1 MLEDITEYVNHF
13 NYWDQ
18 IKKFLEDNHEIYNLN
33 TPINDERLFKFLKN
47 SSANLGKDKTTF
59 QKFIKA
65 LFIDHT
71 HTTKRKNI
79 LKLCFAL
86 NLSSIELANQF
97 LMNYMS
103 EKELSSRNLEEF
115 VILCALNCQL
125 SWSDVISIL
134 DTHKQLIDQQPLAP
148 TDKVNEID
156 HQTRKIYENYILH
169 INSLQ
174 DLEEALNIK
183 ELQCSFSRTR
193 NKHYLALLDDVI
205 FDVGDTFGDLEEL
218 SDELDC
224 YTIQSY
230 YNNMFEMHSL
240 DGDIGDNF
248 LTQEEINQLIPLF
261 PDVFMNYGLF
271 ADLVSRRRSLDV
283 PSGTYLLH
291 LLLTIDTQDTD
302 LTTSKGF
309 IDEYLNHYLNNA
321 GFPSLNTSKGFDK
334 LVIDTY
340 NETLK
345 ESLST
350 DTNDDIRQKLL
361 FKLREYLKMYCKQ
374 F

>member
-1 MLEDITEYVNHF
+1 MLNIANYVNHF

-18 IKKFLEDNHEIYNLN
+18 IKKFLEDNHKIYNLN
-33 TPINDERLFKFLKN
+33 IPIDDETLFKFLKD

-86 NLSSIELANQF
+86 NLSSIDSANRF

-115 VILCALNCQL
+115 VILCALRCHL
-125 SWSDVISIL
+125 SWSDVVSIL
-134 DTHKQLIDQQPLAP
+134 DAHKQLIDQQPLAP
-148 TDKVNEID
+148 TDKVNEINN
-156 HQTRKIYENYILH
+156 QTRKIFENYVSH

-193 NKHYLALLDDVI
+193 NTHYLALLDDVI
-205 FDVGDTFGDLEEL
+205 FDIGNTFSDLEEL

-230 YNNMFEMHSL
+230 YNNMFKMHSL
-240 DGDIGDNF
+240 DSDIGDNF
-248 LTQEEINQLIPLF
+248 LTQQEINQLITIF

-302 LTTSKGF
+302 LTTPKEF
-309 IDEYLNHYLNNA
+309 IDEYLDHYLNNA

-340 NETLK
+340 YETLE

-350 DTNDDIRQKLL
+350 DTNDNIREKLL
-361 FKLREYLKMYCKQ
+361 FKLREYLKMCCEY
-374 F
+374 